1 MPPEA
6 HIAHRTAHRL
16 RIRIPAKKGDADYF
30 SGLRAVLLE
39 GGRAEHVEVN
49 PLTAS
54 VLIVSPGGVD
64 EFADPA
70 AWGEWYTLRPSTP
83 KARPLS
89 SRVVQGFRAV
99 DARIE
104 EMTGGELDI
113 PSVALLGLICSGI
126 YQISIGNF
134 AAPAWYTAFWY
145 AASIAAKTD
154 NPDKPGGFM

>member
-1 MPPEA
+1 MAPEA

-16 RIRIPAKKGDADYF
+16 RIRIPSRKGDSGYF
-30 SGLRAVLLE
+30 AGLQAVLLE
-39 GGRAEHVEVN
+39 GGRAERVEVN

-54 VLIVSPGGVD
+54 VLIEASGGVD

-70 AWGEWYTLRPSTP
+70 ATSQWYTLRAATP
-83 KARPLS
+83 RAFPLS
-89 SRVVQGFRAV
+89 SKVVHGFRVV
-99 DARIE
+99 DAQIE
-104 EMTGGELDI
+104 QLTGGELDI
-113 PSVALLGLICSGI
+113 PSIALLGLICSGI

-154 NPDKPGGFM
+154 KPDKPGGFM